1 MNRAPT
7 LVRPAANE
15 RQRPAKDGQPY
26 PRQEQLCRDAVPTLP
41 TERRGQHVVLSL
53 PRDSGR
59 VADAS
64 LPCFAA
70 CHQLTRKP
78 LVKPQPE

>member
-26 PRQEQLCRDAVPTLP
+26 PRQRQL
-41 TERRGQHVVLSL
+41 GQHVVLTL

-59 VADAS
+59 VADAP
-64 LPCFAA
+64 LPEAEATRAA
-70 CHQLTRKP
+70 RGAVPTFDTADAIS
-78 LVKPQPE
+78 